1 MGMDRIGFTPREE
14 RTLRRS
20 GNAGAVLRRR
30 RAVIAVSVLF
40 LLLFAG
46 LGLATRS
53 WVILMVCAML
63 FVVITLV
70 EKLTFINAELV
81 CKSVIVK
88 LAKRIQELNYKKD

>member
-1 MGMDRIGFTPREE
+1 MDRIGFTPREE
-14 RTLRRS
+14 RILRRS
-20 GNAGAVLRRR
+20 GDAGAVLRRR
-30 RAVIAVSVLF
+30 RAVTVVSILF

-46 LGLATRS
+46 LGFATRN
-53 WVILMVCAML
+53 WVILMICAMA

-70 EKLTFINAELV
+70 EKLAFLNSELA

>member
-1 MGMDRIGFTPREE
+1 MERIGFTPREE
-14 RTLRRS
+14 WILRRS
-20 GNAGAVLRRR
+20 GDAGAVLRRR
-30 RAVIAVSVLF
+30 RAVIAVSILF

-46 LGLATRS
+46 LGFATRN
-53 WVILMVCAML
+53 WVILMICAMA

-70 EKLTFINAELV
+70 EKLAFLNSELA

>member
-1 MGMDRIGFTPREE
+1 MDRIGFTPREE

-30 RAVIAVSVLF
+30 RAVIA
-40 LLLFAG
+40 G
-46 LGLATRS
+46 LGFATRC

-70 EKLTFINAELV
+70 EKLAFINAELV

>member
-1 MGMDRIGFTPREE
+1 MDRIGFTPREE
-14 RTLRRS
+14 RILRRS
-20 GNAGAVLRRR
+20 GDAGAVLRHR
-30 RAVIAVSVLF
+30 RAVTAVSILF

-46 LGLATRS
+46 LGFATRN
-53 WVILMVCAML
+53 WVILMICAMA

-70 EKLTFINAELV
+70 EKLAFLNSELA

>member
-1 MGMDRIGFTPREE
+1 MDRIGFTPREE
-14 RTLRRS
+14 RTHRRS

-46 LGLATRS
+46 LGFATRS

-70 EKLTFINAELV
+70 EKLAFINAELV

-88 LAKRIQELNYKKD
+88 LTKRIQELNYKKD

>member
-1 MGMDRIGFTPREE
+1 MERIGFTPREE
-14 RTLRRS
+14 RILRRS
-20 GNAGAVLRRR
+20 GDAGAVLRRR
-30 RAVIAVSVLF
+30 RAVTAVSILF

-46 LGLATRS
+46 LGFATRN
-53 WVILMVCAML
+53 WVILMICAMA

-70 EKLTFINAELV
+70 EKLAFLNSELA

>member
-1 MGMDRIGFTPREE
+1 MDRIGFTPREE
-14 RTLRRS
+14 RILRRS
-20 GNAGAVLRRR
+20 DDAGAVLRRR
-30 RAVIAVSVLF
+30 RAVTAVSILF

-46 LGLATRS
+46 LGFATRN
-53 WVILMVCAML
+53 WVILMICAMA

-70 EKLTFINAELV
+70 EKLAFLNSELA